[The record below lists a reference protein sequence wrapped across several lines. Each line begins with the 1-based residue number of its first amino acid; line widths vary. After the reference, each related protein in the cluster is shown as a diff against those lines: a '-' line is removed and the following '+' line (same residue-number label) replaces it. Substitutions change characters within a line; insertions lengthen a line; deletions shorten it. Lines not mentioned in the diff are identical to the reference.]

1 VATVQI
7 ESFIEHIAELAFK
20 CAISDPPLVMDLAGI
35 GKKVEFT
42 QFKYDCVDGFVKAD
56 QECYIILPSVHK
68 LNTTSV
74 SGAHQSQSG
83 GQIAGQLGEVVLKAN
98 VLAADYEFP

>member
-1 VATVQI
+1 MATVQI

-56 QECYIILPSVHK
+56 
-68 LNTTSV
+68 
-74 SGAHQSQSG
+74 
-83 GQIAGQLGEVVLKAN
+83 
-98 VLAADYEFP
+98 